1 MLQLPPPGTK
11 LRHYDIYLLVDN
23 PLDESSCEFIG
34 WFVDY
39 QDESER
45 DVSHAL
51 YRDVEGLLH
60 YFVGNTVE
68 DTSDFEVLSVCISAD
83 YWVCG
88 KSREEIVTKIRE
100 EFGTEAVH
108 IPTFLRSPPEIETM
122 HEITGYDS

>member
-1 MLQLPPPGTK
+1 MLHLPPPGTK
-11 LRHYDIYLLVDN
+11 LRHYDTDLN
-23 PLDESSCEFIG
+23 PPDESSYDFIG

-39 QDESER
+39 EAESER
-45 DVSHAL
+45 AVSHAL

-68 DTSDFEVLSVCISAD
+68 DTSDFEALSVCITAD

-88 KSREEIVTKIRE
+88 KSREEIVAKRRE
-100 EFGTEAVH
+100 EFGTKPVY